1 MKKSL
6 KETKGHWTE
15 PYDQTWNKSTMSHII
30 EKPKVEE
37 VTKNYENGLG
47 LKIMSL
53 DFNTTEKVIKNQK
66 R

>member
-1 MKKSL
+1 
-6 KETKGHWTE
+6 
-15 PYDQTWNKSTMSHII
+15 MSHII

-66 R
+66 RWNKIHDIWEINY

>member
-15 PYDQTWNKSTMSHII
+15 ECTWNKSNLGSLIQ
-30 EKPKVEE
+30 KPKEEE

-53 DFNTTEKVIKNQK
+53 DFNTTEKVVKNK
-66 R
+66 NR